1 MADAKKPDDPA
12 AEAPADGAGS
22 LISHLFELRDR
33 LLYAVIAVALAFFAL
48 VPFANEVYALIAG
61 PLMAVLPPGMS
72 MIATD
77 VASPFLTPLKFALA
91 AAVTVTIPFLLYQLW
106 AFVAPGLYKHERRMV
121 IPLLVSSIL
130 LFYAGMAFAYFV
142 VFPTVFGFFVNI
154 LPPGVQMMTDIKSYL
169 DFVFSMFFAFGIA
182 FEVPVAVVILVRMG
196 IVNPDTLAEK
206 RPYIIVGAFV
216 VAAVLTPPDVLS
228 QFLLAIP
235 MLILFEIGLFIARRL
250 HRQADDSRDGGG
262 TTPGTGEVGQRK
274 EQLPRATPGDS
285 KDGGGRAASG
295 TAAGAVAGTG
305 PSDAEME
312 AEFDKHEQAL
322 ATAETKPKR
331 ARKRRRE

>member
-1 MADAKKPDDPA
+1 MADANKPDDSA
-12 AEAPADGAGS
+12 ADAPVDGAGS
-22 LISHLFELRDR
+22 LISHLIELRDR
-33 LLYAVIAVALAFFAL
+33 LLYSVIAVALAFFVL

-77 VASPFLTPLKFALA
+77 VSSPFLTPLKFALA

-121 IPLLVSSIL
+121 MPLLVSSIL

-142 VFPTVFGFFVNI
+142 VFPAVFGFFVNI

-169 DFVFSMFFAFGIA
+169 DFVFSMFFAFGVA
-182 FEVPVAVVILVRMG
+182 FEVPVAVIILSWVG
-196 IVNPDTLAEK
+196 VVNPETLAEK
-206 RPYIIVGAFV
+206 RPYVIVGAFV

-228 QFLLAIP
+228 QFLLAVP

-250 HRQADDSRDGGG
+250 RRQADAR
-262 TTPGTGEVGQRK
+262 EK
-274 EQLPRATPGDS
+274 
-285 KDGGGRAASG
+285 
-295 TAAGAVAGTG
+295 
-305 PSDAEME
+305 SDAEME
-312 AEFDKHEQAL
+312 AEFNKHEQAL
-322 ATAETKPKR
+322 AAVNTPSKR
-331 ARKRRRE
+331 ARKRRGE